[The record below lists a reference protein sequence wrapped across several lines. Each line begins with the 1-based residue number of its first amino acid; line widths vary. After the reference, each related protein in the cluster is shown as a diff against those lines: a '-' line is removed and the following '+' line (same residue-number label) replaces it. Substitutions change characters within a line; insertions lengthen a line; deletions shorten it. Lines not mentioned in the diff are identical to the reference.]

1 VRFAAYLPLSAIQYV
16 KPRAI
21 NVCLLTA
28 LGETLV
34 HLVLRHAA
42 ISYVSFIFGCFRHI
56 MEQYQFLVY
65 SFFKEMYSKLCKNE
79 GTTKDKAIKSFISFQ
94 VQCHSVFFFLN
105 ATMY

>member
-1 VRFAAYLPLSAIQYV
+1 MSA
-16 KPRAI
+16 
-21 NVCLLTA
+21 CLLHWEKPWFTLS
-28 LGETLV
+28 LGMQPFHMFPLFLV
-34 HLVLRHAA
+34 
-42 ISYVSFIFGCFRHI
+42 CFRHI